1 MIIIWYRHHGQRP
14 SQTQLI
20 RDDANKASQLPSSFE
35 VVGVTY
41 GRRIDNETVDSIQ
54 FGLRVNTSDDTI
66 SQTAIDAIAT
76 AFEDNWGGTIGRVG
90 TVQV

>member
-20 RDDANKASQLPSSFE
+20 RDDANKTSQLPSSFE
-35 VVGVTY
+35 VVGVTH
-41 GRRIDNETVDSIQ
+41 GRRIDTETVDSTQ

-66 SQTAIDAIAT
+66 SQSAIDAIAT
-76 AFEDNWGGTIGRVG
+76 AFEDNWGGSIEFVES
-90 TVQV
+90 VV